1 MLIDTPDTL
10 DTIAAVASPHGG
22 AARGIVRI
30 CGPDTPELCRQL
42 FSPDSPQPNRSTRP
56 ARPGSAFRQTGAWQI
71 GSGPAPPRLLRIQ
84 LHLWPNR
91 SSYTGQPSAE
101 IHTVGS
107 PPVLQKLLEELL
119 AHQAPRVRA
128 ARPGEFTLRAFL
140 AGRIDLVQAE
150 AVLGVIE
157 AEDHAGL
164 EVALRQLAGGLSEPL
179 AQLRSQLIELLADLE
194 AGLDFADED
203 IEFVSRTQR
212 RTRLEELG
220 ETLATIRQQA
230 RSRMTSTG
238 RHRILIAGLPNAGK
252 STLLNTLAHHD
263 SAITSPQAGTTRD
276 VVTADIQLEGLDL
289 QLLDTAGWEATP
301 ETNDSASI
309 DQLARQQRL
318 EQLEHAQ
325 LVLWC
330 LSNPEPGTSIET
342 HLDQDRQARLEIQAR
357 GTPMLVLLSRC
368 DLEVDGPSK
377 LDDLGDPD
385 DPDQE
390 TGETPLAVSAV
401 TGQGMTELRQA
412 LVARLTHDDPGPA
425 TLVGSTAARTA
436 DALSRTSSRLRAA
449 ADVDDELLVAV
460 EIREALD
467 ELGAVMGTV
476 YTDEI
481 LDLVFSKFCIG
492 K

>member
-1 MLIDTPDTL
+1 MLPDTL

-42 FSPDSPQPNRSTRP
+42 FSPDPPQTTQPD
-56 ARPGSAFRQTGAWQI
+56 SAFRQTGAWQMRA
-71 GSGPAPPRLLRIQ
+71 GHAAPRLLPIQ
-84 LHLWPNR
+84 LHLWPNN

-119 AHQAPRVRA
+119 AHQAPPVRA

-164 EVALRQLAGGLSEPL
+164 EIALRQLAGGLSEPL
-179 AQLRSQLIELLADLE
+179 TQLRRQLVELLADLE

-203 IEFVSRTQR
+203 IEFVSATQR
-212 RTRLEELG
+212 KHRL
-220 ETLATIRQQA
+220 ETLAKTLAEIRQQA
-230 RSRMTSTG
+230 QSRMTSG
-238 RHRILIAGLPNAGK
+238 RRHQVVIAGLPNAGK
-252 STLLNTLAHHD
+252 STLLNALARND

-276 VVTADIQLEGLDL
+276 VVTADIRLEGLDL
-289 QLLDTAGWEATP
+289 KLLDTAGWESTP
-301 ETNDSASI
+301 DPASL

-330 LSNPEPGTSIET
+330 RSNPEPGTSITT
-342 HLDQDRQARLEIQAR
+342 HLDLDRQARLEIQAR
-357 GTPMLVLLSRC
+357 GTPMLVLHSRC
-368 DLEVDGPSK
+368 DLEVEIEVDGSSR
-377 LDDLGDPD
+377 PD
-385 DPDQE
+385 EE
-390 TGETPLAVSAV
+390 THLAVSAV

-412 LVARLTHDDPGPA
+412 LVKTLVQDDSSRA
-425 TLVGSTAARTA
+425 ALVGSTAARTA
-436 DALSRTSSRLRAA
+436 GALSRTESRLSAA

-476 YTDEI
+476 YSDEI
-481 LDLVFSKFCIG
+481 LDQVFSKFCIG

>member
-1 MLIDTPDTL
+1 MLPDTD
-10 DTIAAVASPHGG
+10 DTIAAVASPHGS

-30 CGPDTPELCRQL
+30 CGPHTSDLCQQL
-42 FSPDSPQPNRSTRP
+42 FSPDDDPPPN
-56 ARPGSAFRQTGAWQI
+56 PGSAFRQTGTWQI
-71 GSGPAPPRLLRIQ
+71 GSGHEPKRRLPIQ
-84 LHLWPNR
+84 LHLWPDR
-91 SSYTGQPSAE
+91 FSYTGQPSAE
-101 IHTVGS
+101 IHAVGS

-119 AHQAPRVRA
+119 ANPSPAVRA

-157 AEDHAGL
+157 AEDHAEL
-164 EVALRQLAGGLSEPL
+164 KIALRQLGGGLSGPL
-179 AQLRSQLIELLADLE
+179 VELRSQLVELLGDLE

-212 RTRLEELG
+212 KERLEELA
-220 ETLATIRQQA
+220 ETLIEIRQQA

-238 RHRILIAGLPNAGK
+238 QHRVLIAGLPNAGK
-252 STLLNTLAHHD
+252 STLLNALANHD

-276 VVTADIQLEGLDL
+276 VVTADIKLDGLHL

-301 ETNDSASI
+301 ATNDSASI

-330 LSNPEPGTSIET
+330 LSTPEPGTSIET

-368 DLEVDGPSK
+368 DLEIDGLSK
-377 LDDLGDPD
+377 PD
-385 DPDQE
+385 E
-390 TGETPLAVSAV
+390 ETPLAVSAV
-401 TGQGMTELRQA
+401 TGRGMTALRQA
-412 LVARLTHDDPGPA
+412 LVTTFMQDDSGRT
-425 TLVGSTAARTA
+425 TLVGSTAARTSG
-436 DALSRTSSRLRAA
+436 ALSRTGSRLEAA
-449 ADVDDELLVAV
+449 AEVDDELLVAV

-476 YTDEI
+476 YSDEI
-481 LDLVFSKFCIG
+481 LDQVFSKFCIG

>member
-1 MLIDTPDTL
+1 MLPDTL

-42 FSPDSPQPNRSTRP
+42 FSPDPPQTTQPD
-56 ARPGSAFRQTGAWQI
+56 SAFRQTGAWQMRA
-71 GSGPAPPRLLRIQ
+71 GHAAPRLLPIQ
-84 LHLWPNR
+84 LHLWPNN

-119 AHQAPRVRA
+119 AHQAPPVRA

-164 EVALRQLAGGLSEPL
+164 EIALRQLAGGLSEPL
-179 AQLRSQLIELLADLE
+179 TQLRRQLVELLADLE

-203 IEFVSRTQR
+203 IEFVSATQR
-212 RTRLEELG
+212 KHRL
-220 ETLATIRQQA
+220 ETLAKTLAEIRQQA
-230 RSRMTSTG
+230 RSRMTSG
-238 RHRILIAGLPNAGK
+238 RRHQVVIAGLPNAGK
-252 STLLNTLAHHD
+252 STLLNALAQND

-289 QLLDTAGWEATP
+289 KLLDTAGWESTP
-301 ETNDSASI
+301 DPASL

-330 LSNPEPGTSIET
+330 RSNPEPGTSITT
-342 HLDQDRQARLEIQAR
+342 HLDLDRQARLEIQAR
-357 GTPMLVLLSRC
+357 GTPMLLLRSRC
-368 DLEVDGPSK
+368 DLEVDGRSR
-377 LDDLGDPD
+377 PD
-385 DPDQE
+385 EE
-390 TGETPLAVSAV
+390 THLAVSAV
-401 TGQGMTELRQA
+401 TGQGMTALQQA
-412 LVARLTHDDPGPA
+412 LVKTLVQDDSSRA

-436 DALSRTSSRLRAA
+436 GALSRTASRLSAA

-476 YTDEI
+476 YSDEI
-481 LDLVFSKFCIG
+481 LDQVFAKFCIG